1 MLRPLVGAFHHWC
14 ASDFVQTY
22 HAAVM
27 RRASTSATT
36 PEHANTMAT
45 VKGSQA
51 LPPVCGSES
60 AGGAE
65 AEAFALA
72 EALAVA
78 LAVAPVLA
86 LSCTR
91 RTSRLSA

>member
-1 MLRPLVGAFHHWC
+1 MHR
-14 ASDFVQTY
+14 T
-22 HAAVM
+22 
-27 RRASTSATT
+27 STSATT
-36 PEHANTMAT
+36 PEPANTMAT
-45 VKGSQA
+45 VKGNLA
-51 LPPVCGSES
+51 LPPVSGSES
-60 AGGAE
+60 AGAE